1 MQLPTVVVAQAF
13 QYEKIIKF
21 MSLRIASFNV
31 NSIKMRL
38 SKVINW
44 LEHTK
49 TDILLLQETKTI
61 DENFPLNDFLD
72 KGFNIICSGQK
83 SYNGVA
89 IASKFK
95 IEEISRSLPVFN
107 QESEA
112 DDQARFL
119 HVKIENINIICLYL
133 PNGNP
138 TPGPKY
144 DYKINWM
151 KRLIKYTQEI
161 YYSNEPLI
169 LGGDFNVIQKSNDC
183 YDVSK
188 WLDDALYLEETR
200 SKMKEL
206 INIGLIDSYRL
217 KNPNTTEYSF
227 WDYQAGAWQ
236 KDNGIRIDFLLV
248 SPEIVD
254 IILDVGID
262 KTLRGEDKPSD
273 HTPVWMEIEK
283 KI

>member
-1 MQLPTVVVAQAF
+1 MQPPIVVVEQAF

-95 IEEISRSLPVFN
+95 IEEVSRSLPLLD
-107 QESEA
+107 QDGEA

-138 TPGPKY
+138 APGPKY
-144 DYKINWM
+144 EYKINWM

-161 YYSNEPLI
+161 YYTNEPLI

-183 YDVSK
+183 HDISK

-217 KNPNTTEYSF
+217 KQPNSTEYSF
-227 WDYQAGAWQ
+227 WDYQAGSWQ
-236 KDNGIRIDFLLV
+236 KDNGIRIDFLLI

-254 IILDVGID
+254 ILLDVGID

-273 HTPVWMEIEK
+273 HTPVWIEIEK